1 MREELVLCA
10 NVQLWMA
17 RDWYYRY
24 YALPASWHV
33 LKVAGLGCTIS
44 VGMHKK
50 KSRAV
55 MISMV
60 ENENGLVGKVLRGQ
74 KSTSHL
80 TSATR

>member
-24 YALPASWHV
+24 YALPASWPV

-50 KSRAV
+50 ISRAV

-60 ENENGLVGKVLRGQ
+60 ENENGWLGRCCVVRKA
-74 KSTSHL
+74 HL